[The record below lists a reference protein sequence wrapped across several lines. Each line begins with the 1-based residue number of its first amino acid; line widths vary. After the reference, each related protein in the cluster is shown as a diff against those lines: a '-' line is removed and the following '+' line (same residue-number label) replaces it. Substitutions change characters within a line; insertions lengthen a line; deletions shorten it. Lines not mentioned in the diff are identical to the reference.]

1 MTFLIIAIGSFCG
14 WTFFQTENIKSGS
27 GGAPLKWYERLI
39 VGDLSTTWSHLRRD
53 EFEEFDGQTLRVG
66 DESRIIAR
74 SYPFATLNKSF
85 FEAAART
92 SSGTKIK
99 TLPTAFIAA
108 RRILDKHPFN
118 RLPDNMTLDKMAL
131 EEAMFYLFH
140 QPQCKEVPIFT
151 SMAQV
156 GNDLYWQ
163 LIENFIYT
171 MVKFSLSDCSVM
183 ICVTDQH
190 CMDMCKK
197 SGFPCLHYDHNLH
210 NPGVV
215 LPSALEQIAH
225 LKLQHLPK
233 ALARGVSFQNEYSS
247 VRYSFGMQSID
258 RYSLNDIILTR
269 YSFDKIMF

>member
-1 MTFLIIAIGSFCG
+1 M
-14 WTFFQTENIKSGS
+14 KSGS

-39 VGDLSTTWSHLRRD
+39 VGDLSTTWANLRKN
-53 EFEEFDGQTLRVG
+53 ELLEFDGQSFHVG
-66 DESRIIAR
+66 NESRIIDR

-85 FEAAART
+85 FEVTARS
-92 SSGTKIK
+92 SSGSTGRII
-99 TLPTAFIAA
+99 PTAFIAA
-108 RRILDKHPFN
+108 RRILDNHPFN
-118 RLPDNMTLDKMAL
+118 HLPDGMTLDKMPL

-163 LIENFIYT
+163 LIENFVYT

-197 SGFPCLHYDHNLH
+197 SGFPCLQYDHNKH

-225 LKLQHLPK
+225 LKLLHLPK
-233 ALARGVSFQNEYSS
+233 ALARGVSLHMI
-247 VRYSFGMQSID
+247 GT
-258 RYSLNDIILTR
+258 ILK
-269 YSFDKIMF
+269 YSFDKMNF